1 MKVWIQLLILAVSGL
16 AVVCQTCP
24 SDHFS
29 AVITASI
36 DQTFDAPRARILIPD
51 HELTFFK
58 TIMKFREATIQHVT
72 DDAIHFF
79 NNEYGL
85 DFSNSIPN
93 EQNQRFFQNAT
104 MNTVFIP
111 PEKVNFIVT
120 VSHWIRSGM
129 THSTCYS
136 LRAGGFEVSF
146 SGEQILYGSY
156 GGAEGKLVGTES
168 TLLYGL
174 YNIDACKQSPII
186 IQLQTD
192 TPTTQVNI
200 AGTTVFVFNYKLYN
214 RVLGHGQNIGTVQVA
229 PNPDD
234 PQQFDATLRSTMTFT
249 AE

>member
-1 MKVWIQLLILAVSGL
+1 MKFWIQLLILAVSSL
-16 AVVCQTCP
+16 AVVSQTCP

-29 AVITASI
+29 ALITLTL
-36 DQTFDAPRARILIPD
+36 DQTFDDPLLLMFDP
-51 HELTFFK
+51 EVMFFK

-72 DDAIHFF
+72 EDAIHFF
-79 NNEYGL
+79 NNQYGL

-104 MNTVFIP
+104 MNPVFVP

-120 VSHWIRSGM
+120 VNRWIQSGM

-146 SGEQILYGSY
+146 SSKQILYGNY
-156 GGAEGKLVGTES
+156 GGAEGKLVGTENI
-168 TLLYGL
+168 LVYGF
-174 YNIDACKQSPII
+174 YNIDVCKQSPII
-186 IQLQTD
+186 IQFQTT
-192 TPTTQVNI
+192 TPSTQVNV

-214 RVLGHGQNIGTVQVA
+214 QVLGHGQAIGTMWVV

-234 PQQFDATLRSTMTFT
+234 PRQLDVTIRNTMTFS